1 MTPLSEDRRE
11 RAFCGVGVRNNGTG
25 WLFSLSPLLALS
37 MSCARC
43 PTPFAQQHLKLLGP
57 PNSGRSVAEWAPSL
71 KRATDACVLAS
82 NNASP
87 AQRGPRRDAQ
97 PLHATPLAAVLFPAP
112 LGRRHSFYA
121 KMEPGCSHSG
131 AGTSAAAEGGEGAVT
146 GGEGCSGTRTPEAES
161 GAREARAAVVPGG
174 GGPAV
179 SVDTSDSTPPAEEG
193 LGRTVL
199 SAGSSGPPSG
209 LGDVHVHA
217 TVGGKSP
224 ELVSGVAGT
233 PFFYSQ
239 VSAIQ
244 DQVAG
249 GAAVRTPAEAAVE
262 RAGVRTGRGGG
273 RRARTHGF
281 AAPVQMC
288 R

>member
-112 LGRRHSFYA
+112 LRARAFFFA
-121 KMEPGCSHSG
+121 DHSG
-131 AGTSAAAEGGEGAVT
+131 NFYQLAGELCMKRPARHRSSPMELAPRLNPQAQQHCDAFSTVSYTHLTLPTTEAV
-146 GGEGCSGTRTPEAES
+146 
-161 GAREARAAVVPGG
+161 
-174 GGPAV
+174 
-179 SVDTSDSTPPAEEG
+179 
-193 LGRTVL
+193 
-199 SAGSSGPPSG
+199 
-209 LGDVHVHA
+209 
-217 TVGGKSP
+217 
-224 ELVSGVAGT
+224 
-233 PFFYSQ
+233 
-239 VSAIQ
+239 
-244 DQVAG
+244 
-249 GAAVRTPAEAAVE
+249 
-262 RAGVRTGRGGG
+262 
-273 RRARTHGF
+273 
-281 AAPVQMC
+281 
-288 R
+288 

>member
-37 MSCARC
+37 MSCALC

-112 LGRRHSFYA
+112 LRARALYPLA
-121 KMEPGCSHSG
+121 TQVPTLCVADSHSEP
-131 AGTSAAAEGGEGAVT
+131 SCLPAAD
-146 GGEGCSGTRTPEAES
+146 S
-161 GAREARAAVVPGG
+161 
-174 GGPAV
+174 
-179 SVDTSDSTPPAEEG
+179 SV
-193 LGRTVL
+193 VL
-199 SAGSSGPPSG
+199 S
-209 LGDVHVHA
+209 
-217 TVGGKSP
+217 
-224 ELVSGVAGT
+224 
-233 PFFYSQ
+233 
-239 VSAIQ
+239 Q
-244 DQVAG
+244 DI
-249 GAAVRTPAEAAVE
+249 VE
-262 RAGVRTGRGGG
+262 TDHMHNIL
-273 RRARTHGF
+273 TES
-281 AAPVQMC
+281 
-288 R
+288 

>member
-97 PLHATPLAAVLFPAP
+97 PTRATPLAAVLFPAP
-112 LGRRHSFYA
+112 LRARAFFGGAPPGASPLLYHSCEGQPRDSARQVNLTARSGFGPQAGAQRHAARRPPEARRRLFLR
-121 KMEPGCSHSG
+121 PHSG
-131 AGTSAAAEGGEGAVT
+131 KIPP
-146 GGEGCSGTRTPEAES
+146 RS
-161 GAREARAAVVPGG
+161 GAQRMRALR
-174 GGPAV
+174 
-179 SVDTSDSTPPAEEG
+179 SN
-193 LGRTVL
+193 
-199 SAGSSGPPSG
+199 
-209 LGDVHVHA
+209 
-217 TVGGKSP
+217 
-224 ELVSGVAGT
+224 VAIW
-233 PFFYSQ
+233 Q
-239 VSAIQ
+239 
-244 DQVAG
+244 
-249 GAAVRTPAEAAVE
+249 
-262 RAGVRTGRGGG
+262 
-273 RRARTHGF
+273 
-281 AAPVQMC
+281 
-288 R
+288 

>member
-112 LGRRHSFYA
+112 LRALRYF
-121 KMEPGCSHSG
+121 
-131 AGTSAAAEGGEGAVT
+131 GGLEKR
-146 GGEGCSGTRTPEAES
+146 TRD
-161 GAREARAAVVPGG
+161 R
-174 GGPAV
+174 GPASASLHALLV
-179 SVDTSDSTPPAEEG
+179 RSVRRSA
-193 LGRTVL
+193 LGHTTAPL
-199 SAGSSGPPSG
+199 SALLQPHRAQPDPP
-209 LGDVHVHA
+209 
-217 TVGGKSP
+217 TVG
-224 ELVSGVAGT
+224 
-233 PFFYSQ
+233 
-239 VSAIQ
+239 
-244 DQVAG
+244 
-249 GAAVRTPAEAAVE
+249 VE
-262 RAGVRTGRGGG
+262 RR
-273 RRARTHGF
+273 
-281 AAPVQMC
+281 
-288 R
+288 

>member
-1 MTPLSEDRRE
+1 MESQLWSTWIYFL
-11 RAFCGVGVRNNGTG
+11 
-25 WLFSLSPLLALS
+25 LSPFFSRVFLL
-37 MSCARC
+37 
-43 PTPFAQQHLKLLGP
+43 F
-57 PNSGRSVAEWAPSL
+57 
-71 KRATDACVLAS
+71 
-82 NNASP
+82 
-87 AQRGPRRDAQ
+87 
-97 PLHATPLAAVLFPAP
+97 
-112 LGRRHSFYA
+112 
-121 KMEPGCSHSG
+121 HSG

-179 SVDTSDSTPPAEEG
+179 SIDTSDSTPPAEEG

-224 ELVSGVAGT
+224 ELVSGVTGT
-233 PFFYSQ
+233 PFFSSQ
-239 VSAIQ
+239 VSTIQ

-249 GAAVRTPAEAAVE
+249 GAADCHCRYYCLCGERPDRQQSWDATYLLLAARRVPGAN
-262 RAGVRTGRGGG
+262 RGAVAGPGVIASAASAGVPIHAERERLATRGCAWLVKWSGG
-273 RRARTHGF
+273 ASGS
-281 AAPVQMC
+281 
-288 R
+288 

>member
-112 LGRRHSFYA
+112 LRARVFTNSFSSLFRTLPRITHGPSAELGIGPPQAAWRGAVEHPSGGPSAPGRRCWRLGRKRPSPF
-121 KMEPGCSHSG
+121 SNSG
-131 AGTSAAAEGGEGAVT
+131 P
-146 GGEGCSGTRTPEAES
+146 TPLRSDAPEF
-161 GAREARAAVVPGG
+161 
-174 GGPAV
+174 GGP
-179 SVDTSDSTPPAEEG
+179 
-193 LGRTVL
+193 
-199 SAGSSGPPSG
+199 
-209 LGDVHVHA
+209 
-217 TVGGKSP
+217 
-224 ELVSGVAGT
+224 
-233 PFFYSQ
+233 
-239 VSAIQ
+239 
-244 DQVAG
+244 
-249 GAAVRTPAEAAVE
+249 
-262 RAGVRTGRGGG
+262 
-273 RRARTHGF
+273 
-281 AAPVQMC
+281 
-288 R
+288 